1 MTVLNPFQ
9 PASDELIASRSLQN
23 RIDTKFV
30 FHRSLLDGILSV
42 LGSDYAVVM
51 SGDKARAR
59 YKNLYFDTQ
68 DFSSLRAHHRGKR
81 PRRKVRI
88 RHYLDRGQSFLE
100 VKEKRNTNRTH
111 KQRLPVPFMQ
121 EDLDATAFDFI
132 ESHSG
137 ASPLELVPGIRVDFT
152 RTTLVALR
160 TNERVTFDTAMQ
172 VARGDAVESL
182 GTGVIAEVKQER
194 FRPRS
199 VMMLALRDAGALQ
212 MSLSKYCTAA
222 QLLVPA
228 VKLNRYRPKLR
239 MLRRRFHV

>member
-1 MTVLNPFQ
+1 MAVLNRFQ
-9 PASDELIASRSLQN
+9 SASSELIASRSLQN

-30 FHRSLLDGILSV
+30 FHRSIFDGILSV
-42 LGSDYAVVM
+42 LSSEYAVVM
-51 SGDKARAR
+51 SGEKDRAR
-59 YKNLYFDTQ
+59 YQNLYFDTQ
-68 DFSSLRAHHRGKR
+68 DFGSLRAHHRGKR

-111 KQRLPVPFMQ
+111 KQRLSLPFLQ
-121 EDLDATAFDFI
+121 ETLGAAALEFI
-132 ESHSG
+132 EAHSDV
-137 ASPLELVPGIRVDFT
+137 SPLELVPGIRVDFT
-152 RTTLVALR
+152 RTTLVSLHE
-160 TNERVTFDTAMQ
+160 NERVTFDTALQ
-172 VARGDAVESL
+172 VSRGDAVESL
-182 GTGVIAEVKQER
+182 DTGVIAEVKQER

-199 VMMLALRDAGALQ
+199 VMMLALRDAGAYQ

-228 VKLNRYRPKLR
+228 VKLNRYRPKMR